1 MELLRGN
8 CLVMVLGIFLCS
20 LSVSFHSLLEGFGL
34 FSEGEECEFDCVEI
48 LSILLVMICDNE
60 VVAMG
65 CEIVCNSLIS
75 WCSFL
80 LEFSKGVV
88 GRGDPAELVIGD
100 G

>member
-1 MELLRGN
+1 MELLRRN
-8 CLVMVLGIFLCS
+8 CLIMVSGIFLCS
-20 LSVSFHSLLEGFGL
+20 LSMSFHSLLEGFSL

-48 LSILLVMICDNE
+48 LSILLIMICDDK

-65 CEIVCNSLIS
+65 CEIVCNSLIP

-80 LEFSKGVV
+80 LEFSKGVI
-88 GRGDPAELVIGD
+88 GCGDSTKLVIGD